1 MPNTQRIAVVTG
13 GASGIGEA
21 ASVFLAR
28 DGACVAIWD
37 LNLDAAEK
45 VAEGIN
51 SHGGTAI
58 ACQVNVADRSNVTQA
73 VATVHEQL
81 GPVGI
86 IVNNAGINGLSA
98 FQDIDDEAW
107 DLQMNVNLKGTF
119 ICTQSV
125 VGDMI
130 DGGWGRIINISS
142 SSAQGG
148 SAQMAHYAASKGGVI
163 AFTKA
168 LALELGPKGITVNNV
183 PPGFVDTPMLRDLE
197 KTGRIHGG
205 VDSIA
210 ATIPMRR
217 PGLPE
222 DMAAAIAFL
231 ASEGAGF
238 ITGLTLGVNGGRYIT

>member
-1 MPNTQRIAVVTG
+1 M
-13 GASGIGEA
+13 
-21 ASVFLAR
+21 
-28 DGACVAIWD
+28 
-37 LNLDAAEK
+37 NLQAAEN
-45 VAEGIN
+45 VANEIN
-51 SHGGTAI
+51 NQGGKAI
-58 ACQVNVADRSNVTQA
+58 ACEVNVANRSIVTAA

-81 GPVGI
+81 GPVSI
-86 IVNNAGINGLSA
+86 IVNNAGITGLSP
-98 FQDIDDEAW
+98 FVEIDDEAW
-107 DLQMNVNLKGTF
+107 DLQMDVNLKGTF

-130 DGGWGRIINISS
+130 DAGWGRIINISS

-163 AFTKA
+163 GFTKA

-183 PPGFVDTPMLRDLE
+183 PPGFVDTPMLRDLD

-205 VDSIA
+205 IDKIA
-210 ATIPMRR
+210 STIPMRR
-217 PGLPE
+217 PGLPQ
-222 DMAAAIAFL
+222 DMAAAVAFL

>member
-1 MPNTQRIAVVTG
+1 MPDIQRVAVVTG

-21 ASVFLAR
+21 ASIFLAR
-28 DGACVAIWD
+28 DGASVAIWD
-37 LNLDAAEK
+37 MNLDAAEK
-45 VAEGIN
+45 VAKNIN
-51 SHGGTAI
+51 NNGGTAI
-58 ACQVNVADRSNVTQA
+58 ACKVNVADRSNVNEA
-73 VATVHEQL
+73 VAAVHEKL

-86 IVNNAGINGLSA
+86 IVNNAGINGLSP

-130 DGGWGRIINISS
+130 DAGWGRIINISS

-163 AFTKA
+163 AFSKA

-205 VDSIA
+205 VDNIA
-210 ATIPMRR
+210 TTIPMRR

-231 ASEGAGF
+231 ASESAGY

>member
-1 MPNTQRIAVVTG
+1 MSNTQKVAVVTG
-13 GASGIGEA
+13 GASGIGKA
-21 ASVFLAR
+21 CSQFLAR
-28 DGACVAIWD
+28 DGASVAIWD
-37 LNLDAAEK
+37 MNLEAAES
-45 VAEGIN
+45 VAAGIN
-51 SHGGTAI
+51 SQGGKAI
-58 ACQVNVADRSNVTQA
+58 ACKVNVADRPNVTEA

-81 GPVGI
+81 GPVSI

-107 DLQMNVNLKGTF
+107 DQQMAVNLKGTF

-130 DGGWGRIINISS
+130 DAGWGRIINISS

-163 AFTKA
+163 GFTKA

-183 PPGFVDTPMLRDLE
+183 PPGFVDTPMLRDLDS
-197 KTGRIHGG
+197 TGRIHGG
-205 VDSIA
+205 IDAIA
-210 ATIPMRR
+210 KTIPMRR

-222 DMAAAIAFL
+222 DMAAAVAFL

-238 ITGLTLGVNGGRYIT
+238 ITGLTLGVNGGRYIS

>member
-1 MPNTQRIAVVTG
+1 MSSTQRVAVVTG
-13 GASGIGEA
+13 GASRIGEA
-21 ASVFLAR
+21 VSVFLAR

-37 LNLDAAEK
+37 LNLQAAEN
-45 VAEGIN
+45 VANEIN
-51 SHGGTAI
+51 SQGGKAI
-58 ACQVNVADRSNVTQA
+58 ACEVNVANRSIVTAA

-81 GPVGI
+81 GPVSI
-86 IVNNAGINGLSA
+86 IVNNAGINGLSP
-98 FQDIDDEAW
+98 FLEIDDEAW
-107 DLQMNVNLKGTF
+107 DLQMDVNLKGTF

-130 DGGWGRIINISS
+130 DAGWGRIINISS

-163 AFTKA
+163 GFTKA

-183 PPGFVDTPMLRDLE
+183 PPGFVDTPMLRDLD

-205 VDSIA
+205 IDKIA
-210 ATIPMRR
+210 TTIPMRR

-222 DMAAAIAFL
+222 DMAAAVAFL